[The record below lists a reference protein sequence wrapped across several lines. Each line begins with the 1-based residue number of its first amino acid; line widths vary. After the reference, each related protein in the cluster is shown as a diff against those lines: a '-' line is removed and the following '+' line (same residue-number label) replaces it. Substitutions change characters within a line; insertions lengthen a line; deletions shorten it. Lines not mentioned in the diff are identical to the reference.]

1 MYPISTLP
9 RGRART
15 TLAVVA
21 VVAVG
26 LAAGGLGLR
35 GSASAQTPAGTTL
48 TFTELER
55 GSTFKHI
62 RNTKT
67 RNRRSNLLG
76 DLIVFTS
83 PLADSAGRRVGRI
96 HAQCVTTIGSSNFER
111 SQATCSGVIVVPQ
124 GTLTVQ
130 AMTSPGVATT
140 TGAVTGGT
148 GAYANARGT
157 FSSVEARNGNSATTV
172 TLVP

>member
-1 MYPISTLP
+1 MHRTSMLRRPS
-9 RGRART
+9 RT
-15 TLAVVA
+15 TM
-21 VVAVG
+21 
-26 LAAGGLGLR
+26 LAALALLVAAATGLGLR
-35 GSASAQTPAGTTL
+35 SSASAEAPAGTTL
-48 TFTELER
+48 TFTELDK

-67 RNRRSNLLG
+67 KNRRSNLMG

-83 PLADSAGRRVGRI
+83 PLADGSGRRVGRI
-96 HAQCVTTIGSSNFER
+96 HVGCVTTVGSSNFEK
-111 SQATCSGVIVVPQ
+111 STATCSGSMVTAE

-130 AMTSPGVATT
+130 AMNSPGVARTVGT
-140 TGAVTGGT
+140 VTGGT

-157 FSSVEARNGNSATTV
+157 FTSVEGRNGNSVDTV

>member
-1 MYPISTLP
+1 MHPASTLRRP
-9 RGRART
+9 TRT
-15 TLAVVA
+15 AVV
-21 VVAVG
+21 
-26 LAAGGLGLR
+26 LAAFIVLAAAAAGLGLR
-35 GSASAQTPAGTTL
+35 SSASAQAPGATTL
-48 TFTELER
+48 TFTELEK

-67 RNRRSNLLG
+67 RNQRANLLG

-83 PLADSAGRRVGRI
+83 PVADSAGKRVGRI
-96 HAQCVTTIGSSNFER
+96 HVQCVTTTGSSNFEKSR
-111 SQATCSGVIVVPQ
+111 LTCSGAMALAQ
-124 GTLTVQ
+124 GTLTLQ
-130 AMTSPGVATT
+130 AMTSPGTPTT

-157 FSSVEARNGNSATTV
+157 FTSVEGRNGNSADTI

>member
-1 MYPISTLP
+1 MHPTSMLRRP
-9 RGRART
+9 ART
-15 TLAVVA
+15 TLALVA
-21 VVAVG
+21 FGVLA
-26 LAAGGLGLR
+26 LAAVGLGLR
-35 GSASAQTPAGTTL
+35 SSASAEAPAGTTL
-48 TFTELER
+48 RFTELEK

-67 RNRRSNLLG
+67 RNQRSNLIG

-96 HAQCVTTIGSSNFER
+96 HVSCVTTVGSSNFEK
-111 SQATCSGVIVVPQ
+111 SNAACSGSMVIPQ

-130 AMTSPGVATT
+130 AMNSPGVATT

-157 FSSVEARNGNSATTV
+157 FTSVQARNGASSDTI